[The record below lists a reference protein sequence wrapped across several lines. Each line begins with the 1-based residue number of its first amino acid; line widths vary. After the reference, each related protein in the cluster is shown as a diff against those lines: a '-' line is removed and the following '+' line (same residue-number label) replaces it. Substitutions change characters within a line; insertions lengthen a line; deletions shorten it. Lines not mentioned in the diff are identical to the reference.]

1 MSKYLICIWAFVLL
15 YLLECRAVAQLSKPG
30 QGQGWAYSLEGFV
43 ARLWLFT
50 FHCETALHML
60 LLLSCLVLACSVA
73 RFIQEPSRCECD
85 TAARDDGRNRF
96 SDSDV
101 RPRRRP
107 STDWYTARND
117 QCESRCRYGSG
128 GMVSPIDHG
137 YWT

>member
-1 MSKYLICIWAFVLL
+1 MGIWAFVLL

-50 FHCETALHML
+50 FHCDTALHISSCSPAWCL
-60 LLLSCLVLACSVA
+60 LARLLAS
-73 RFIQEPSRCECD
+73 FKSRAD
-85 TAARDDGRNRF
+85 ANAIRRPVTTAGIDSRTRT
-96 SDSDV
+96 SD
-101 RPRRRP
+101 RRRRRP